1 MRCGQVDGYERKV
14 VLFSDQ
20 ILVAKTLP
28 REYLLLEH
36 LVKLKG
42 TLKRPKGDSSGP
54 HQLVSAC
61 GSRRTEPT
69 VSLRIAALGNKST

>member
-42 TLKRPKGDSSGP
+42 TL
-54 HQLVSAC
+54 
-61 GSRRTEPT
+61 
-69 VSLRIAALGNKST
+69 NY

>member
-1 MRCGQVDGYERKV
+1 MHAAVGDGCADCAAAPVEVRTYPMRCGQVEGYERKV

-42 TLKRPKGDSSGP
+42 T
-54 HQLVSAC
+54 A
-61 GSRRTEPT
+61 
-69 VSLRIAALGNKST
+69 

>member
-42 TLKRPKGDSSGP
+42 TLKRPKGDSSGS
-54 HQLVSAC
+54 HQSWCRPGLP
-61 GSRRTEPT
+61 TEPT

>member
-42 TLKRPKGDSSGP
+42 TLKRPKGDLADHTSWCRPGLP
-54 HQLVSAC
+54 
-61 GSRRTEPT
+61 TEPT

>member
-1 MRCGQVDGYERKV
+1 MRCGQVEGYERKV

-42 TLKRPKGDSSGP
+42 T
-54 HQLVSAC
+54 A
-61 GSRRTEPT
+61 
-69 VSLRIAALGNKST
+69 